1 MQQLASRP
9 WATTA
14 VALAGAGMVA
24 AAPVVTPLPSLQI
37 PEISVENISVQLMSA
52 ADVVIDFIRHGESAD
67 NVANLV
73 GTVPT
78 GAPLTD
84 EGIAQAGVIGNLL
97 KSFQPDLGPNG
108 FGAITSQD
116 QVFASEFLRAQ
127 QTAWPLLHALL
138 GDSGAGTTMPTELA
152 NVGDAITGL
161 PQANVLAGLNEI
173 NAGILDKGSFLGS
186 LMEPLG
192 RLNEIL
198 YILPPFLWTL
208 GFPIV
213 PEWGSLENFNGV
225 VFNDNFGGAV
235 NTIYGSLVDPET
247 GNLFASEVNNA
258 AAFSHA
264 AAIMA
269 WTQMNVDNPNPLM
282 MFTDPLTNTS
292 QVVVSGNP
300 IDGWTLQ
307 SWNGTDILPANLWQD
322 LFVNTRDLMVAPQVA
337 LTHLGQS
344 LFAFDPSDIPGS
356 LQDVFGTLQSGVT
369 DIFQTALGY
378 PGAMISDIIDAFQG
392 NLMQEFGIDALM
404 QLFSGLGGG
413 GFLPLDFA
421 DMLPSMG
428 GGMAALV
435 GGDLIASLLTSLA
448 F

>member
-24 AAPVVTPLPSLQI
+24 AAPVVTPLPNVQI
-37 PEISVENISVQLMSA
+37 PEISVHDISVQLMST
-52 ADVVIDFIRHGESAD
+52 ADVVIDFIRHGESTD
-67 NVANLV
+67 NIANLV

-78 GAPLTD
+78 GAGLTD
-84 EGIAQAGVIGNLL
+84 DGITQAKAIGDILKLAQPN
-97 KSFQPDLGPNG
+97 LGPNG
-108 FGAITSQD
+108 FGAITSEN

-127 QTAWPLLHALL
+127 QTAWPLLHAIL
-138 GDSGAGTTMPTELA
+138 GDSGAGTSMPTELA
-152 NVGDAITGL
+152 DVGAAIKGL
-161 PQANVLAGLNEI
+161 PSDNVLAGLNEI
-173 NAGILDKGSFLGS
+173 NAGLLDKGSLLGS
-186 LMEPLG
+186 LMQPLG

-213 PEWGSLENFNGV
+213 PEWGSLDNFNGV
-225 VFNDNFGGAV
+225 VFNDNFSGAV
-235 NTIYGSLVDPET
+235 NTIYGSLVNQSGELADP
-247 GNLFASEVNNA
+247 SVNNA

-269 WTQMNVDNPNPLM
+269 WTQMNVNNPNPLM
-282 MFTDPLTNTS
+282 MFTDPLSNTS

-300 IDGWTLQ
+300 IDGWVLE
-307 SWNGTDILPANLWQD
+307 SWNGTDVLPANLWQD
-322 LFVNTRDLMVAPQVA
+322 LFVNTRDLMVAPQAA
-337 LTHLGQS
+337 LTHLGES
-344 LFAFDPSDIPGS
+344 LIAFDPSDIPGS
-356 LQDVFGTLQSGVT
+356 LQNVFGTLQTGLT
-369 DIFQTALGY
+369 DIFQTTLGY

-392 NLMQEFGIDALM
+392 NFMHEFGIDALM

-413 GFLPLDFA
+413 GLLPLDFA
-421 DMLPSMG
+421 DLLPSMG
-428 GGMAALV
+428 GDMAAMV
-435 GGDLIASLLTSLA
+435 GGDLLASILTSLA